1 MAVIKQ
7 IKRIKVNNKY
17 LYILLLLLLLG
28 KKYEIYN
35 VK

>member
-17 LYILLLLLLLG
+17 LYILLLLLLLLG
-28 KKYEIYN
+28 KKI
-35 VK
+35 